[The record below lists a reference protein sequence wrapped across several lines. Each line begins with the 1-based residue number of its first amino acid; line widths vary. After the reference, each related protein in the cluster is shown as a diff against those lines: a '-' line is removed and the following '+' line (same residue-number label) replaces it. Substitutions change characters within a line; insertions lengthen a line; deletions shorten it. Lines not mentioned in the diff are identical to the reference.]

1 MRHYQRFA
9 PALDL
14 GAELYGRLVTPYEG
28 FDEENAAVAGPLQAE
43 LGRVLG
49 ARSTLDHWRYIRS
62 FEAEF
67 AAWCG
72 RRFCVGLGSGTAAL
86 ELALVAM
93 GVGPGDEVITSAHTF
108 IATALAVH
116 HAGAKLVLVD
126 PDPSDLCLRAE
137 AVARAITPRTKLIL
151 PVHMHGHL
159 AELPAILALAR
170 ARGLAVLEDCAQ
182 AAGAAWGEQPVP
194 IGGHGCFSFYPSKPL
209 GGLGN
214 GGCFVTD
221 DPALAAVVERLR
233 DPDGADPLLL
243 RAGRTPS
250 FLHPVDVALLR
261 CRLPLM
267 GQRQAARAA
276 RAAVYQRAL
285 ADPSALRPQ
294 PGVRSAW
301 ASFVIRRPDRDAV
314 RARLLRAG
322 FEAKVEYEVPLMESP
337 SLRPLGLEPA
347 AFPVALQA
355 AREGLSLPTRP
366 SLSLQAAARLAA
378 AVGPAAGARSRFG

>member
-1 MRHYQRFA
+1 MRHYRRFA

-14 GAELYGRLVTPYEG
+14 GAEVYGRLVTAYEG
-28 FDEENAAVAGPLQAE
+28 FDEENAAVAGALQRE

-67 AAWCG
+67 AAFCG
-72 RRFCVGLGSGTAAL
+72 RKYAVGLGSGTAAL

-116 HAGAKLVLVD
+116 HAGARLVLVD
-126 PDPSDLCLRAE
+126 PDPSDLCLRAD
-137 AVARAITPRTKLIL
+137 AVARAITPRTKVIV

-159 AELPAILALAR
+159 AEMPALLALAS
-170 ARGLAVLEDCAQ
+170 ARGLQVLEDCAQ
-182 AAGAAWGEQPVP
+182 ATGAAWGGRRAPV
-194 IGGHGCFSFYPSKPL
+194 GGHGCFSFYPSKPL

-221 DPALAAVVERLR
+221 DDELAAIVERLR

-267 GQRQAARAA
+267 ASRRAA
-276 RAAVYQRAL
+276 RAERAELYRRAL
-285 ADPSALRPQ
+285 RDPSALRPQ
-294 PGVRSAW
+294 PGVDSAW

-322 FEAKVEYEVPLMESP
+322 FEAKIEYQVPLMDSP
-337 SLRPLGLEPA
+337 SLAPLGIDPG
-347 AFPVALQA
+347 AFPVARA
-355 AREGLSLPTRP
+355 AAAQGLSLPTRP
-366 SLSLQAAARLAA
+366 SLSLQAAAEIA
-378 AVGPAAGARSRFG
+378 AVVGPPGRAQGAA